1 MTMQAKLYALF
12 LADKQLRG
20 LRARLDAAR
29 RRHTAQQTRLQ
40 QFQQQQ
46 QELVAQHRAAQASAQ
61 GLERETT
68 AIEQKITRLREQMN
82 TVRNNKEYSALLV
95 EVNTLKIDKGKI
107 EEQALERMEQVDR
120 LKAEMQAIAARVA
133 DQSKLTTVAADEVA
147 AAESELGAELAELQ
161 TKRDAA
167 AELLPPDLRGLYERA
182 AAIHEEEAMAEVV
195 EENRRHME
203 FSCGGCYMAIPV
215 ELLNTLL
222 SHSDKPVLCPSC
234 GRILYLADALRESYA
249 DKSAAGSR

>member
-1 MTMQAKLYALF
+1 MQKKLFDLF

-29 RRHTAQQTRLQ
+29 RRHAAQQTRLR

-46 QELVAQHRAAQASAQ
+46 HELAAQHRTAQVSAQ
-61 GLERETT
+61 GLERQ
-68 AIEQKITRLREQMN
+68 AGDIEQKIVRLREQMN

-95 EVNTLKIDKGKI
+95 EVNTLKIDKGKV
-107 EEQALERMEQVDR
+107 EEQALERMEQVER
-120 LKAEMQAIAARVA
+120 LRGELEAMAAKVT
-133 DQSKLTTVAADEVA
+133 DQDKLTTVAADEVT
-147 AAESELGAELAELQ
+147 AAERDLGDELAELQ
-161 TKRDAA
+161 ARRDAA
-167 AELLPPDLRGLYERA
+167 AEQLPPELRDIYERA
-182 AAIHEEEAMAEVV
+182 AAVHEEEAMAEVV
-195 EENRRHME
+195 EESRRHME

-222 SHSDKPVLCPSC
+222 SRSEKPVICPSC

-249 DKSAAGSR
+249 DKSAAGSH